1 MKRLLGTLTPEDSL
15 SDNFRIKR
23 YVAKYTINPA
33 IAHGVSD
40 IVGSVEPGKLAD
52 LVLYKPEFF
61 GTKPDIVIKGG
72 IIAWAQMGDANASIP
87 TPEPVIGRPMWGS
100 FPGTVGSTC
109 VTFISNVSIDKVRGY
124 NLRKALYPI
133 KNTRNVKKKD
143 LKLNDYCPKISVDP
157 ETYQVEV
164 DGKIL
169 NIGPSDSIPLSNV
182 FLF

>member
-1 MKRLLGTLTPEDSL
+1 MKRKLGILNPDESL

-40 IVGSVEPGKLAD
+40 IVGSIETGKLAD

-61 GTKPDIVIKGG
+61 GTKPEIVIKGG

-109 VTFISNVSIDKVRGY
+109 VTFISKASIDRVRGY
-124 NLRKALYPI
+124 NLTKPLYPI
-133 KNTRNVKKKD
+133 QNTRNIKKKD
-143 LKLNDYCPKISVDP
+143 LKLNNYCPKISVDP
-157 ETYQVEV
+157 ETYQVMV

-169 NIGPSDSIPLSNV
+169 DIGPSDTIPLSNV
-182 FLF
+182 FLY

>member
-1 MKRLLGTLTPEDSL
+1 MKKISGVLNPNDSL
-15 SDNFRIKR
+15 ADNFRIKR

-33 IAHGVSD
+33 IAHGISD
-40 IVGSVEPGKLAD
+40 IVGSIEAGKLAD

-72 IIAWAQMGDANASIP
+72 VIAWATMGDANASIP

-109 VTFISNVSIDKVRGY
+109 LSFISKVSLDRVKGY
-124 NLRKALYPI
+124 NLTKTLYPI
-133 KNTRNVKKKD
+133 QNTRNIKKKD
-143 LKLNDYCPKISVDP
+143 LKLNYYCPKISVDP
-157 ETYQVEV
+157 ETYQVKV

-169 NIGPSDSIPLSNV
+169 EIGPSETVPLSNI

>member
-1 MKRLLGTLTPEDSL
+1 MKRLGGTLNPENSL

-33 IAHGVSD
+33 IAHGVSS
-40 IVGSVEPGKLAD
+40 IVGSIEPGKLAD

-61 GTKPDIVIKGG
+61 GTKPEIILKGG

-109 VTFISNVSIDKVRGY
+109 VTFIS
-124 NLRKALYPI
+124 KASLERVKEYKLNKPLYPVQ
-133 KNTRNVKKKD
+133 NTRNIKKKD

-157 ETYQVEV
+157 ETYQVKV
-164 DGKIL
+164 DGDVL
-169 NIGPSDSIPLSNV
+169 DIGPSDSVPLANI
-182 FLF
+182 FLY